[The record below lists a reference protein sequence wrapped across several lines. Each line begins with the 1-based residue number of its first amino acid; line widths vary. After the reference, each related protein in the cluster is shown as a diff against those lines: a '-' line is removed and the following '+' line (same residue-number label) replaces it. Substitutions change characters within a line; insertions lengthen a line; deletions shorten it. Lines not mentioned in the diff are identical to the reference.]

1 MMQKA
6 WKLNDSQFTFW
17 DRLKICKFFLSSK
30 NKWTQGPYVKK
41 YEEAFKKYVGAKY
54 AVMFSMGSTANF
66 SIAQYQKKKNKERNI
81 IIVPAVTWATS
92 VSPWIVN
99 GFEVKYIDINFKD
112 FSINLDHLETYLKEN
127 HEKVAYVFVTSLIGF
142 CPDLNRLR
150 SILSRYKLSFGLD
163 NCESALSGY
172 YDKKSSKT
180 KHICSYA
187 TSSISTYFGHHT
199 TSVEGGFVF
208 TDSEEEYHFH
218 LMNRSHG
225 MTRSLTEYGIDPS
238 KYRNSLVD
246 SSFDFFTLGSN
257 FRASD
262 IEAFIGLLDFD
273 RMEEN
278 IAIRKKLYTI
288 FKERIRISKY
298 LLPKTKNLYDVPF
311 CLPIIF
317 RNEAKKLLTQ
327 AKYYCDQNGIEYRQI
342 ISGNLTRQTVFHEH
356 DHYKYKNAE
365 YLHKYGMYVGLHQKV
380 KEKQLINLI
389 NFLNSL

>member
-1 MMQKA
+1 MQKG

-41 YEEAFKKYVGAKY
+41 YEQAFKKYIGCRY
-54 AVMFSMGSTANF
+54 AVMFSSGSTANF
-66 SIAQYQKKKNKERNI
+66 SIAQYQKHKNKERNI
-81 IIVPAVTWATS
+81 VVVPAVTWATS
-92 VSPWIVN
+92 VSPWIIN
-99 GFEVKYIDINFKD
+99 GFEVKYLDINLND
-112 FSINLDHLETYLKEN
+112 FSINLDHLEKYLEKN
-127 HEKVAYVFVTSLIGF
+127 HKQVAYIFPTSLIGF
-142 CPDLNRLR
+142 CPNVNRLQ
-150 SILSRYKLSFGLD
+150 SILSRYNIDFGLD
-163 NCESALSGY
+163 NCEAALSSY
-172 YDKKSSKT
+172 YDKKSSRT
-180 KHICSYA
+180 KHICSF
-187 TSSISTYFGHHT
+187 TSSSISTYFGHHT

-208 TDSEEEYHFH
+208 TNSEEEYHFH

-225 MTRSLTEYGIDPS
+225 MTRSLKDYGIDPS
-238 KYRNSLVD
+238 PYRNKLVD
-246 SSFDFFTLGSN
+246 PSFDFKTLGSN

-273 RMEEN
+273 KINEN
-278 IAIRKKLYTI
+278 IKTRKSLYEI
-288 FKERIRISKY
+288 FKRQLTNSKY

-317 RNEAKKLLTQ
+317 RNEAKHLLRK
-327 AKYYCDQNGIEYRQI
+327 AKKYCDRYDIEYRQI
-342 ISGNLTRQTVFHEH
+342 ISGNLTRQTVFHEY

-380 KEKQLINLI
+380 KENQLINLI